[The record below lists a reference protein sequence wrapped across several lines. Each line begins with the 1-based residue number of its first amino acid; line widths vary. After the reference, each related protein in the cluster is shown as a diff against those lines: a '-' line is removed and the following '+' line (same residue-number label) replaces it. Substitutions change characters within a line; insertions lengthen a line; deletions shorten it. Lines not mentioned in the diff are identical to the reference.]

1 MSIRDSSLN
10 SSWSVVLLHTA
21 SFWNITVQWTSHD
34 DLTEKICRYFFH
46 FTETALTKKLVKW
59 QKFKTALCNLT
70 KNASVEFC
78 QIFKSIWKS
87 IVTQQCHVA
96 IHNFYLRT
104 ALQWGLCVSMSI
116 LISKLPLPCS
126 LGLQSSYFLQSSIR
140 EETRIV
146 RFLFLWE
153 MGLLGSQSSSKEN
166 ILLLRTFFF
175 EFSCTWKCKRK
186 AFVKFMFSKKR
197 TKFDKIFTVHLTLLW
212 SP

>member
-1 MSIRDSSLN
+1 MWQLCAAMMTWLELQLIMKVERFWMKFIFGKVWLISASLSSN
-10 SSWSVVLLHTA
+10 TSSENKNVIKSKSTRWWVAT
-21 SFWNITVQWTSHD
+21 Q
-34 DLTEKICRYFFH
+34 
-46 FTETALTKKLVKW
+46 VKSSM
-59 QKFKTALCNLT
+59 L
-70 KNASVEFC
+70 
-78 QIFKSIWKS
+78 QI

-197 TKFDKIFTVHLTLLW
+197 TKFDKIFTVHLTLCSKW
-212 SP
+212 

>member
-1 MSIRDSSLN
+1 MWQLCAAMMTWLELQLIMKVERFWMKYIFGRVWLISASLSSN
-10 SSWSVVLLHTA
+10 TSSENKNVIKSKSTRWWVAT
-21 SFWNITVQWTSHD
+21 Q
-34 DLTEKICRYFFH
+34 
-46 FTETALTKKLVKW
+46 VKSSM
-59 QKFKTALCNLT
+59 L
-70 KNASVEFC
+70 
-78 QIFKSIWKS
+78 QI

-197 TKFDKIFTVHLTLLW
+197 TKFDKIFTVHLTLCSKW
-212 SP
+212 

>member
-1 MSIRDSSLN
+1 MCHISATFMTWLELQLIMKVERFWMKFIFGKVWLISASLSSN
-10 SSWSVVLLHTA
+10 TSSENKNVIKSKSTRWWVAT
-21 SFWNITVQWTSHD
+21 Q
-34 DLTEKICRYFFH
+34 
-46 FTETALTKKLVKW
+46 VKSSM
-59 QKFKTALCNLT
+59 L
-70 KNASVEFC
+70 
-78 QIFKSIWKS
+78 QI

-197 TKFDKIFTVHLTLLW
+197 TKFDKIFTVHLTLCSKW
-212 SP
+212 